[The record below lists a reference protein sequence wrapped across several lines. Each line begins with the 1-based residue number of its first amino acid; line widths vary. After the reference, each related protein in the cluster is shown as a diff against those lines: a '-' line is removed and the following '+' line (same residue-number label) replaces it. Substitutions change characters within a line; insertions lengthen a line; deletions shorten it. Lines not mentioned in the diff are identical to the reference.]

1 MSEATAQENLATYDA
16 YAVQKIQIDDGVF
29 AVVQTY
35 SDERFLQYRKDVSD
49 KINEFLQKGDAKN
62 IREAEMKAAVEIDL
76 SLAQELVETLEGY
89 PDLPSDWKDSISI
102 EDYLQLIGTAH
113 NFVIDEEAK
122 KFSLGKTY
130 VPTAC
135 YFNGKVARQKHYL
148 RKKTIDDSSKYAL
161 IKSKEYERKPSNK
174 LGVDD
179 LFFLHPQDIEKAQ
192 LYDEMKE
199 SVDGFENEFV
209 PLRVKVLVIDYIFAS
224 TINPKKFR

>member
-1 MSEATAQENLATYDA
+1 MLDELVIYDA
-16 YAVQKIQIDDGVF
+16 QAVQKIQIDDGVF
-29 AVVQTY
+29 AVVQPYT
-35 SDERFLQYRKDVSD
+35 DNQFLQFRKDFAD
-49 KINEFLQKGDAKN
+49 AINEVLKKGDAKN
-62 IREAEMKAAVEIDL
+62 ISEAEMKTSVEIDL
-76 SLAQELVETLEGY
+76 SLAKELVETLEGY
-89 PDLPSDWKDSISI
+89 PELPTDWKDSISI

-113 NFVIDEEAK
+113 NFVIDEDAK
-122 KFSLGKTY
+122 KFSLGKTF

-179 LFFLHPQDIEKAQ
+179 LFILHPQDIEKAA

-199 SVDGFENEFV
+199 SVEGFKNDVV
-209 PLRVKVLVIDYIFAS
+209 PMRVKVLVIDYIFAS
-224 TINPKKFR
+224 TINPKKYR